1 MKMFS
6 ISIQDVFEMRYAQM
20 PDEPPES
27 TMTDSCM
34 SSSDNEGLS
43 ETDDG
48 EQEREKRIQL
58 LQEQVRH

>member
-1 MKMFS
+1 
-6 ISIQDVFEMRYAQM
+6 MRYAQM

-43 ETDDG
+43 DTNDSEV
-48 EQEREKRIQL
+48 EREKLIKV
-58 LQEQVRH
+58 LQDQVSSLTVR